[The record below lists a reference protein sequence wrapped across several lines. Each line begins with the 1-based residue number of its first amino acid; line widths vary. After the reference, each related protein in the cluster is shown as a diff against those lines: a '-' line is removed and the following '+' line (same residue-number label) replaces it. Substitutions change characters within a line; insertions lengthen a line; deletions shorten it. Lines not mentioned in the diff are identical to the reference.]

1 MAKDKKYSI
10 YPVISTCT
18 IVIGTSTTISPEFD
32 LSNYHLVGITAPS
45 TMEGT
50 NITFTGATAT
60 GGTFM
65 SVAASNAA
73 ATAYTIVTAA
83 STYTPIDPTVFSGL
97 RYIKLVTATVQT
109 TTDTIFSLHLIPK
122 SFI

>member
-1 MAKDKKYSI
+1 MSKDKKYSI
-10 YPVISTCT
+10 YPVIQTAT
-18 IVIGTSTTISPEFD
+18 IVIATSTTISPEVD

-50 NITFTGATAT
+50 DITFSGATAS

-73 ATAYTIVTAA
+73 STAYKIVTAA
-83 STYTPIDPTVFSGL
+83 STYTPVDPTIFRGL
-97 RYIKLVTATVQT
+97 RYIKLITATVQT